1 MPALED
7 LVRRYQTRRTYGAE
21 REAPAEEEL
30 QPPSGR
36 DRLLLALEALRSA
49 GGGMGV
55 AQGGTGL
62 LGALSDS
69 AGGFLGTVA
78 SPVSGTAPV
87 FEGPGPFS
95 VPPVP
100 GAVIGWEGHSDFGVP
115 RPGGRTH
122 QGNDL
127 FAPEGTPVYATFNG
141 FAERSD
147 NSLGGIAVS
156 LNAPDGG
163 HTYNAHLS
171 SSTIPERGRR
181 VRAGEVIGYVGTS
194 GNARGGPPHVHFE
207 YHPPGSS
214 AIDPW
219 SMLQAIYNR
228 AKGGTPARPQRPT
241 APGATGR
248 LVEAVSRP
256 ATRSRQQR

>member
-7 LVRRYQTRRTYGAE
+7 LLRRHRERRTYGAE
-21 REAPAEEEL
+21 REQPAPE
-30 QPPSGR
+30 QPTSAPGR

-49 GGGMGV
+49 GGSLGA
-55 AQGGTGL
+55 AQGGTSL
-62 LGALSDS
+62 LGALSGN
-69 AGGFLGTVA
+69 AGGFLGSVV

-87 FEGPGPFS
+87 FEGPGPFD

-100 GAVIGWEGHSDFGVP
+100 GAVIGYEGHSDFGVP

-127 FAPEGTPVYATFNG
+127 FAPEGTPVYATFTG
-141 FAERSD
+141 FAERRD

-156 LNAPDGG
+156 VNAPDGG

-214 AIDPW
+214 AVDPW

-228 AKGGTPARPQRPT
+228 SQQGPRPSPRPESRTVRSIARPSAARPV
-241 APGATGR
+241 GSG
-248 LVEAVSRP
+248 
-256 ATRSRQQR
+256 QQR